1 MASTRDIRRRIKS
14 VKNTRQI
21 TKAMELVAA
30 SKMKKA
36 QAAALAGR
44 PYAELMANMLGAIAD
59 RVEEA
64 QHPFL
69 AKREIRTRGII
80 LITSDK
86 GLCGPL
92 NSNVLKVVTD
102 IKTPAK
108 YAVIGRKG
116 TQFIART
123 HRDLLADFPAND
135 RTSFADIKII
145 AEFMVKQFIEGVVDT
160 VEVIWPRFRNTLV
173 QAPTIMTLLPLTSVK
188 DILADLRSDAGLA
201 ATAATKTADNPML
214 FEPDAASVLEAILPL
229 YINRE
234 LFQHAIDAKASEH
247 SARMVAM
254 KTAKDNAT
262 KLLGE
267 LTLEYNKARQAGIT
281 QEILEIAAALRTTGL
296 G

>member
-44 PYAELMANMLGAIAD
+44 PYAELMAQMLAAIAE

-135 RTSFADIKII
+135 RTSFADIKVV
-145 AEFMVKQFIEGVVDT
+145 AEFMVKQFLEGAVDT
-160 VEVIWPRFRNTLV
+160 VEVIWPRFRNTLI
-173 QAPTIMTLLPLTSVK
+173 QAPTVMTLLPLTSVRAVV
-188 DILADLRSDAGLA
+188 ADLRSDAGLA
-201 ATAATKTADNPML
+201 APSAAPKAPDNQML
-214 FEPDAASVLEAILPL
+214 FEPDAASVLEALLPL

-234 LFQHAIDAKASEH
+234 IFQHAIDAKASEH

-281 QEILEIAAALRTTGL
+281 QEILEIAAAQFAA
-296 G
+296 

>member
-1 MASTRDIRRRIKS
+1 VASTRDIRRRIKS

-44 PYAELMANMLGAIAD
+44 PYAELMAKMLGAIAD
-59 RVEEA
+59 RVEES

-92 NSNVLKVVTD
+92 NSNVLKIVSE
-102 IKTPAK
+102 INTPAK

-135 RTSFADIKII
+135 RTSFADIKVV
-145 AEFMVKQFIEGVVDT
+145 AEYMVKQFLDGVVDT

-173 QAPTIMTLLPLTSVK
+173 QAPTVMPLLPLTSLK
-188 DILADLRSDAGLA
+188 DVISDLRSDAGLSSTT
-201 ATAATKTADNPML
+201 TAAQTAENQML
-214 FEPDAASVLEAILPL
+214 FEPDASTVLDALLPL

-234 LFQHAIDAKASEH
+234 IFQHAIDAKASEH

-281 QEILEIAAALRTTGL
+281 QEILEIAAAQFAA
-296 G
+296 

>member
-44 PYAELMANMLGAIAD
+44 PYAELMAKMLGAIAD

-69 AKREIRTRGII
+69 AKREIRARGII

-108 YAVIGRKG
+108 YVVIGRKG

-123 HRDLLADFPAND
+123 NRDLLADFPAND
-135 RTSFADIKII
+135 RTSFADIKIV

-188 DILADLRSDAGLA
+188 DIIADLHSDAGLA
-201 ATAATKTADNPML
+201 VTTATKSADNPML

-281 QEILEIAAALRTTGL
+281 QEILEIAAAQFAA
-296 G
+296 

>member
-44 PYAELMANMLGAIAD
+44 PYAELMAQMLGALAT
-59 RVEEA
+59 RVEES

-80 LITSDK
+80 LVTSDK

-92 NSNVLKVVTD
+92 NTNVFKLVTD

-116 TQFIART
+116 AQFIART

-135 RTSFADIKII
+135 KTTFADIKVV
-145 AEFMVKQFIEGVVDT
+145 AEFMVKQFLDGVVDT
-160 VEVIWPRFRNTLV
+160 VEVIWPRFRNTLAQV
-173 QAPTIMTLLPLTSVK
+173 PTLMPLLPLASLQEV
-188 DILADLRSDAGLA
+188 IADLRSDAGHPA
-201 ATAATKTADNPML
+201 APAPSSLENQML
-214 FEPDAASVLEAILPL
+214 FEPDASTVLDSLLPL
-229 YINRE
+229 YVNRE
-234 LFQHAIDAKASEH
+234 VYQHALDAKASEH

-262 KLLGE
+262 KLLGD

-281 QEILEIAAALRTTGL
+281 QEILEIAAAQYAA
-296 G
+296 

>member
-44 PYAELMANMLGAIAD
+44 PYAELMAQMLGALAH
-59 RVEEA
+59 RVEDL

-92 NSNVLKVVTD
+92 NTNVFKLVTD

-116 TQFIART
+116 AQFIART
-123 HRDLLADFPAND
+123 KRDLIADFPAND
-135 RTSFADIKII
+135 RTAFADIKVV
-145 AEFMVKQFIEGVVDT
+145 AEFMVQQFIEGAVDT
-160 VEVIWPRFRNTLV
+160 VEVIWPRFRNTLL
-173 QAPTIMTLLPLTSVK
+173 QIPTLMPLLPLTSLQDVLK
-188 DILADLRSDAGLA
+188 DLHADAGLKAPVA
-201 ATAATKTADNPML
+201 AASVAETQML
-214 FEPDAASVLEAILPL
+214 FEPDASTVLESLLPL
-229 YINRE
+229 YLNRE
-234 LFQHAIDAKASEH
+234 VYQHALDAKASEH

-262 KLLGE
+262 KLLGD

-281 QEILEIAAALRTTGL
+281 QEILEIAAAQFAA
-296 G
+296 

>member
-36 QAAALAGR
+36 QQAALAGR
-44 PYAELMANMLGAIAD
+44 HYAQLMVEMLAALAT
-59 RVEEA
+59 RVEES

-69 AKREIRTRGII
+69 AKRAVKTRGII

-86 GLCGPL
+86 GLAGPL
-92 NSNVLKVVTD
+92 NANLFKVVTE

-116 TQFIART
+116 AQFIART

-135 RTSFADIKII
+135 RVRFLDIKVV
-145 AEFMVKQFIEGVVDT
+145 AEFMVKQFLDGVVDT

-173 QAPTIMTLLPLTSVK
+173 QVPTVMPLLPLTSVA
-188 DILADLRSDAGLA
+188 DVITDLRSDLAQSAPPAAKSVENQMIFEPNA
-201 ATAATKTADNPML
+201 ATVL
-214 FEPDAASVLEAILPL
+214 DALLPL
-229 YINRE
+229 YVNRE
-234 LFQHAIDAKASEH
+234 VFQHALDAKASEH

-262 KLLGE
+262 KLLGD

-281 QEILEIAAALRTTGL
+281 QEILEIAAAQFAA
-296 G
+296 

>member
-1 MASTRDIRRRIKS
+1 MPSTRDIRRRIKS

-36 QAAALAGR
+36 QQAALAGR
-44 PYAELMANMLGAIAD
+44 AYAELMARMLGALAD
-59 RVEEA
+59 RVEES
-64 QHPFL
+64 QHEFL
-69 AKREIRTRGII
+69 VKREVKTRGII

-92 NSNVLKVVTD
+92 NSNLFKLVTE

-135 RTSFADIKII
+135 KTAFADIKVV
-145 AEFMVKQFIEGVVDT
+145 AEFMVKQFHEGVVDT
-160 VEVIWPRFRNTLV
+160 VEIIWPRFRNTLV
-173 QAPTIMTLLPLTSVK
+173 QVPTVMPLLPLADVK
-188 DILADLRSDAGLA
+188 A
-201 ATAATKTADNPML
+201 AIAELHAESGTVPTPASTTESQML
-214 FEPDAASVLEAILPL
+214 FEPDAKLVLESLLPL
-229 YINRE
+229 YINRQVYHQALE
-234 LFQHAIDAKASEH
+234 AKASEH

-262 KLLGE
+262 KLLGD

-281 QEILEIAAALRTTGL
+281 QEILEIAAAQFSAA
-296 G
+296 

>member
-44 PYAELMANMLGAIAD
+44 PYAELMAKMLGAIAD

-108 YAVIGRKG
+108 YVVIGRKG

-188 DILADLRSDAGLA
+188 DIIADLHSDAGLA
-201 ATAATKTADNPML
+201 VTTATKSADNPML

-281 QEILEIAAALRTTGL
+281 QEILEIAASAFAA
-296 G
+296 

>member
-1 MASTRDIRRRIKS
+1 MPSTRDIRRRIKS

-36 QAAALAGR
+36 QQAALAGR
-44 PYAELMANMLGAIAD
+44 PYAELMARMLAALAD
-59 RVEEA
+59 RVEES
-64 QHPFL
+64 QHEFL
-69 AKREIRTRGII
+69 VKREVKTRGII
-80 LITSDK
+80 LISSDK

-92 NSNVLKVVTD
+92 NSNLFKLVTE

-135 RTSFADIKII
+135 KTTFADIKVV
-145 AEFMVKQFIEGVVDT
+145 AEFMVKQFHEGVVDT
-160 VEVIWPRFRNTLV
+160 VEIIWPRFRNTLV
-173 QAPTIMTLLPLTSVK
+173 QVPTIMPLLPLADVK
-188 DILADLRSDAGLA
+188 AAIADLHQASGTVPTPE
-201 ATAATKTADNPML
+201 TAAESQML
-214 FEPDAASVLEAILPL
+214 FEPDAKQVLESLLPL
-229 YINRE
+229 YLNRQVFHQALE
-234 LFQHAIDAKASEH
+234 AKASEH

-262 KLLGE
+262 KLLGD

-281 QEILEIAAALRTTGL
+281 QEILEIAAAQFAT
-296 G
+296 